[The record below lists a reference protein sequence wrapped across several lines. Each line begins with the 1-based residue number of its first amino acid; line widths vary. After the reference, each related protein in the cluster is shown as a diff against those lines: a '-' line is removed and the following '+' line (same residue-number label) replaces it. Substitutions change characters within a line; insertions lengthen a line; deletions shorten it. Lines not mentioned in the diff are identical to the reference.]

1 MLEPVIQRSAR
12 VRKLSKYMGALALVS
27 GLFLAGGQAGAHPH
41 VWIDLETKPVIDA
54 DGNITGLEVA
64 WIFDPFYTVFALEDQ
79 RTNDG
84 VDQEGL
90 NRMVA
95 TNLQKLRPY
104 DFFTDIRA
112 GGAKVELG
120 PVETFNAGVLDDK
133 LWMHFIVTFETP
145 VDPRAESFSYAVY
158 DPTFYIEIAYA
169 DRAKANLD
177 AASMPGCEAEL
188 DEANP
193 TAETITLAQSLDAAT
208 TGPDT
213 LGAMFAQRVR
223 IECN

>member
-1 MLEPVIQRSAR
+1 MQTISSFLGAMALML
-12 VRKLSKYMGALALVS
+12 GLA
-27 GLFLAGGQAGAHPH
+27 AGQAGAHPH
-41 VWIDLETKPVIDA
+41 VWIDLETKPVFDA
-54 DGNITGLEVA
+54 KGNVTGLEVA
-64 WIFDPFYTVFALEDQ
+64 WIFDPFYTVFAIEEQLTD
-79 RTNDG
+79 DG

-112 GGAKVELG
+112 GGAKVKLG
-120 PVETFNAGVLDDK
+120 PVETFNAGVLEEK

-145 VDPRAESFSYAVY
+145 VDPRTESFSYAVY
-158 DPTFYIEIAYA
+158 DPTFYIEIAYR

-177 AASMPGCEAEL
+177 AASTPGCRAEL
-188 DEANP
+188 EEANP

>member
-1 MLEPVIQRSAR
+1 
-12 VRKLSKYMGALALVS
+12 MGALALVS
-27 GLFLAGGQAGAHPH
+27 GLFLAGGPAAAHPH
-41 VWIDLETKPVIDA
+41 VWIDLETKPVYDA
-54 DGNITGLEVA
+54 DGNVTGLEVA
-64 WIFDPFYTVFALEDQ
+64 WIFDPFYTVFAIEDKM
-79 RTNDG
+79 TEDG

-90 NRMVA
+90 VQMVA
-95 TNLQKLRPY
+95 GNLEKLRPH

-112 GGAKVELG
+112 GGAKVKLG

-145 VDPRAESFSYAVY
+145 VDPRAESLSYAVY
-158 DPTFYIEIAYA
+158 DPTFYIEIAYR
-169 DRAKANLD
+169 DPAKANLD
-177 AASMPGCEAEL
+177 AAGTPGCEAQLE
-188 DEANP
+188 EANP

>member
-1 MLEPVIQRSAR
+1 
-12 VRKLSKYMGALALVS
+12 MGALALVS
-27 GLFLAGGQAGAHPH
+27 GFFLAGGPAAAHPH
-41 VWIDLETKPVIDA
+41 VWIDLETKPVYDA
-54 DGNITGLEVA
+54 DGNVTGLEVA
-64 WIFDPFYTVFALEDQ
+64 WIFDPFYTVFAIEDKM
-79 RTNDG
+79 TEDG

-90 NRMVA
+90 VQMVA
-95 TNLQKLRPY
+95 GNLEKLRPH

-112 GGAKVELG
+112 GGAKVKLG

-133 LWMHFIVTFETP
+133 LWMHFVVTFETP
-145 VDPRAESFSYAVY
+145 VDPRAESLSYAVY
-158 DPTFYIEIAYA
+158 DPTFYIEIAYR
-169 DRAKANLD
+169 DPAKANLD
-177 AASMPGCEAEL
+177 AAGTPGCEAQLE
-188 DEANP
+188 EANP